1 MPEVK
6 NIFVGAKMNKD
17 LNPRMISNQEY
28 IDARNAAIINSEG
41 SDSGLLQNV
50 SGNSELTNF
59 GLFGTNLEIIGFYID
74 ADSERIFAFMT
85 DWTDS
90 SPDKLSNF
98 ASYAA
103 KNYICV
109 FNTINNTGTVLVSG
123 NFLNFSKT
131 QPIIAVNLL
140 EDLLF
145 FTDNRNQ
152 PRKINVSTALSDQTY
167 YTKEEHIS
175 VAKYYPWKPMR
186 LTELTGNGDFYP
198 STNLELVSNASGIT
212 VGNQSGTVGVTA
224 GYTTSGSGTG
234 ALINI
239 DVFSGSILNISVDA
253 LATGTGFKVGDTIT
267 ISTSVLT
274 GASNDVVVKV
284 TRENLNQTSSM
295 KDVVSKNL
303 PATETLTVSG
313 TPTLTEFDYTEADI
327 NINWVGSTI
336 TAVTAPPVN
345 NPVISVSDNIKIT
358 NIVGTTITH
367 DSFDTLSATDV
378 VTVGANPYY
387 NPSFKGDVNYL
398 SDKFARFSYRFR
410 YDDGEYSLIAPFSQ
424 IAFIP
429 KQDGYFLDNGDVV
442 PTNISDETNTSDENK
457 AIKSTIISFFENKV
471 NSIGLSIQMPE
482 GVSSVAQ
489 LSSELKVSEID
500 ILYKQ
505 SDLNS
510 IRVVDTVL
518 TTDLNSNTSPEYLYQ
533 YTSQKPIKVLPSNET
548 TRASDKVPIRAK
560 AQEIAGNRVIY
571 GNYLVRTAR
580 PSNLAFSV
588 ISGEKYKVGQNNSVN
603 ELEYPNSILKQNR
616 SYKVGIVLV
625 DKFGRQSDV
634 IGSELSTIYTPYQ
647 SASSNF
653 ISSSEVYRGSALKIN
668 FTDVIPSTINLAGY
682 AGLYSYTNQTG
693 WYSYKV
699 VVQQTQ
705 QDYYNVYIPTILN
718 NNPQKLSGGEESN
731 NTAFITLFSDNI
743 NKIPRDLN
751 EVGPQDRQFSS
762 SVEIFPRVSNSSFL
776 TASSTNQ
783 QVETATTPD
792 KVVSIGTRDEIGLNK
807 TLDGDDYVSSPF
819 YGIPKA
825 QVQAQPNANPPIT
838 GELNLGAN
846 PYIGS
851 VSTQKKIGAVGGY
864 ALAPV
869 TFENV
874 RLNVYET
881 NPVESSLD
889 IFYETTSSG
898 LISDLNTEINA
909 NRGSDLPV
917 NIDGWNFSL
926 SETTTPL
933 SYVTP
938 TYFDILNAYGSS
950 LTAIFGL
957 DVDVEIKNVIT
968 LTDAGQ
974 PIDIT
979 SDNLFEVEQNPSP
992 PYKFRLRT
1000 TSGTY
1005 FTFGNEANKLYKFVF
1020 KCTVNTSPENV
1031 VGDITIDFA
1040 DWNPQTY
1047 TNILQNAYPTV
1058 SGATLVPNGIS
1069 QFTIPGT
1076 VTEDVTVS
1084 PPIFSNLYEFDSANG
1099 TVNPI
1104 VIEQKKYVNWE
1115 VNALEFLWTPS
1126 QIGFSQWIGYGSGPG
1141 NANHPSFFPPY
1152 DVNTLLRFVTNT
1164 TTVNEQLQWNR
1175 GFLRCINPT
1184 ANTTTGTTPSNSS
1197 NTPPVDGIYIFNE
1210 RKNTQFRALVTVRD
1224 VNENT
1229 TGVLGYGQG
1238 TGNGRFYVYFNML
1251 TTN

>member
-59 GLFGTNLEIIGFYID
+59 GLVGTNLEIIGFYID
-74 ADSERIFAFMT
+74 STGERIFAFIT

-90 SPDKLSNF
+90 SPDQLSNF
-98 ASYAA
+98 AAYTT
-103 KNYICV
+103 KHYICV

-152 PRKINVSTALSDQTY
+152 PRKINVSRALSNPNY

-198 STNLELVSNASGIT
+198 LTNLELISNAGGIT
-212 VGNQSGTVGVTA
+212 GGPYSGTVEVTA

-234 ALINI
+234 ALINVDI
-239 DVFSGSILNISVDA
+239 FSGSILNISVDA
-253 LATGTGFKVGDTIT
+253 LDTGTGFKVGDTIT
-267 ISTSVLT
+267 ISTSVLL

-313 TPTLTEFDYTEADI
+313 TPTLNSFVYTGTAI
-327 NINWVGSTI
+327 NTNWEGSTI
-336 TAVTAPPVN
+336 TAVTADPVN

-358 NIVGTTITH
+358 TIVGNTINH
-367 DSFDTLSATDV
+367 DSFDTLSDTDI

-387 NPSFKGDVNYL
+387 NPAFEGDVNYL
-398 SDKFARFSYRFR
+398 SDKFARFSYRFK

-429 KQDGYFLDNGDVV
+429 KQDGYFLDNGDVI
-442 PTNISDETNTSDENK
+442 PTNINDEVNTSDENK

-489 LSSELKVSEID
+489 LSNELKVSEID

-505 SDLNS
+505 SDLSS
-510 IRVVDTVL
+510 IRVVDTILV
-518 TTDLNSNTSPEYLYQ
+518 TDLNSNTSSEYLYQ
-533 YTSQKPIKVLPSNET
+533 YTSQKPIKVLPSNES

-588 ISGEKYKVGQNNSVN
+588 ISQEKYKVGQNNSVN

-634 IGSELSTIYTPYQ
+634 IGSKLSTIYTPYQ
-647 SASSNF
+647 SASSSF
-653 ISSSEVYRGSALKIN
+653 ISSDEVYRGSSLKIN
-668 FTDVIPSTINLAGY
+668 FTDVIPSTINIAGY

-693 WYSYKV
+693 WYSYKI
-699 VVQQTQ
+699 VVQQTE

-718 NNPQKLSGGEESN
+718 NNPQNVGSTTESN
-731 NTAFITLFSDNI
+731 NVAFITLFSDNI

-762 SVEIFPRVSNSSFL
+762 TVEIFPRVSNSSFN
-776 TASSTNQ
+776 TTQSTNQ

-792 KVVSIGTRDEIGLNK
+792 KVVLIGTRDEIGLNK
-807 TLDGDDYVSSPF
+807 TVNGVDYLESPF
-819 YGIPKA
+819 YSIPD
-825 QVQAQPNANPPIT
+825 VYVSGDILANPIVPET
-838 GELNLGAN
+838 LNLGAN
-846 PYIGS
+846 PYIGR
-851 VSTQKKIGAVGGY
+851 VSTQKKIGAIGGY
-864 ALAPV
+864 ANAPV

-881 NPVESSLD
+881 KPVESSLD

-898 LISDLNTEINA
+898 LISDLNTEIKA

-917 NIDGWNFSL
+917 FIYGWSFYL

-938 TYFDILNAYGSS
+938 TYFDILNAYGLS
-950 LTAIFGL
+950 LTSIFGL
-957 DVDVEIKNVIT
+957 DVDVEIKNVFT
-968 LTDAGQ
+968 LTSAGQ
-974 PIDIT
+974 IIDIT

-992 PYKFRLRT
+992 PYKFKLRT

-1005 FTFGNEANKLYKFVF
+1005 FTFGNEANQLYKFVF

-1031 VGDITIDFA
+1031 VGDITVDFA
-1040 DWNPQTY
+1040 DWNPNTY
-1047 TNILQNAYPTV
+1047 NNSLQNAYPTV
-1058 SGATLVPNGIS
+1058 AGATLVPNGIS
-1069 QFTIPGT
+1069 QVTIPT
-1076 VTEDVTVS
+1076 VTEGY
-1084 PPIFSNLYEFDSANG
+1084 PNAPNNNFINLYEFDSANG
-1099 TVNPI
+1099 TVNPS
-1104 VIEQKKYVNWE
+1104 VSEQKKYVNWE

-1126 QIGFSQWIGYGSGPG
+1126 NIAFTAWIGYGSGPG
-1141 NANHPSFFPPY
+1141 NANHPYPY
-1152 DVNTLLRFVTNT
+1152 PSYDINTLLRFVTNT
-1164 TTVNEQLQWNR
+1164 TTVNEQLQWNS
-1175 GFLRCINPT
+1175 GFLRCINPD

-1197 NTPPVDGIYIFNE
+1197 NTPPVDGIYIANE
-1210 RKNTQFRALVTVRD
+1210 RKNTQFRASVTVRD
-1224 VNENT
+1224 INKNS
-1229 TGVLGYGQG
+1229 TGSLGFGAG
-1238 TGNGRFYVYFNML
+1238 AGGVFYVYFTML